1 MVCIYILL
9 RTTYVD
15 KSTSFRKCIESTTR
29 KFSVEISKSHNNKL
43 SRYSNIEF
51 SLSLLYNQFFGTDKI
66 YDTYL

>member
-15 KSTSFRKCIESTTR
+15 KSTSFRKCIGSNIR
-29 KFSVEISKSHNNKL
+29 KFNVEILKSHNNKL
-43 SRYSNIEF
+43 NRYSNVEF

-66 YDTYL
+66 YNTYL